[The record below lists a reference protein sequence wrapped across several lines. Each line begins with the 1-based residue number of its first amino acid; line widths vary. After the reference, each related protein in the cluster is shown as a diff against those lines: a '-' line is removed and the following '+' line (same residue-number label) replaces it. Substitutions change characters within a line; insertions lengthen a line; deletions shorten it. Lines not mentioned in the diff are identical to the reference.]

1 MLTPGRDLVRPW
13 TSVQPS
19 LIFISSS
26 LRPAAARVRA
36 CSACKGLERAAL
48 AGAGEPAD
56 GQTRVQAL
64 GTACSA
70 NAEECGVRGRHGS
83 KQECCRH
90 WHGRYLSIEVPNKH
104 ARPPGRYP
112 RPCPPWP
119 RLTAPPPAGAA
130 PSLAD
135 TGFLARF
142 ISLHGAPSASPS
154 STDQWRQPPEMTT
167 TTFVLVSAAVIDVAH
182 FSLDFLYAPPVN
194 EGDPEQGDH
203 RQPWEPPPPEQQAV
217 LGMEVLIAGV
227 HCLRHGF
234 LGGFL
239 LDGNGGGHCDGAM
252 SNLRDGSSGTPR
264 TSAFIPGRDAAGSG
278 GPAPQATQALALLGQ
293 HLAAG
298 MIYWGIETGA
308 VLVLDESTLII
319 VTSGDSD
326 TFVVLTR
333 TEKRWL
339 FTVDLQTMVVER
351 RHERNRHVG
360 PAYPCTLPW
369 PPALRAG
376 LHHDDTVGKR
386 RQRRD
391 S

>member
-1 MLTPGRDLVRPW
+1 MGKGTRRHKAKNKRRYYEPPLPENRF
-13 TSVQPS
+13 PS

-83 KQECCRH
+83 AGTRERCRQA
-90 WHGRYLSIEVPNKH
+90 GVLQAL
-104 ARPPGRYP
+104 ARMHDLPDDILVRVLLGLASPLHLPLAP
-112 RPCPPWP
+112 RPRWP
-119 RLTAPPPAGAA
+119 TQGSSPASSPSTAPQV
-130 PSLAD
+130 SLA
-135 TGFLARF
+135 TTT
-142 ISLHGAPSASPS
+142 

-194 EGDPEQGDH
+194 EGDSREIIDSRGSLLLLSNRPCSE
-203 RQPWEPPPPEQQAV
+203 WS
-217 LGMEVLIAGV
+217 
-227 HCLRHGF
+227 RHGF

-278 GPAPQATQALALLGQ
+278 GPAPQATQALALLGP